1 MGMKEAVGFVK
12 PSPKKKNGWQGMLP
26 AVPFLTCG
34 I

>member
-1 MGMKEAVGFVK
+1 MKQAISLIK